1 MAKAATKSDEP
12 EVVRNVANQI
22 INRHTAYGAVGG
34 LLPIPALD
42 LAVIIGVQI
51 KMIAEL
57 AQVYEVPFSENAVKG
72 YVVALIGGG
81 LPVSGVSG
89 MIGSALKG
97 VPVVGSL
104 LGMFV
109 VPGVAAASTYAVG
122 KIFAWHFE
130 SGGTIGDFNVDAA
143 RDRFQQEF
151 ERARARVKGGS
162 KDAAE
167 AA

>member
-12 EVVRNVANQI
+12 EVVRSVANQI

-34 LLPIPALD
+34 LLPVPVLD
-42 LAVIIGVQI
+42 LAVIVGVQL

-57 AQVYEVPFSENAVKG
+57 AQVYEVSFSENAVKG
-72 YVVALIGGG
+72 YVAALIGGG

-104 LGMFV
+104 IGMFV
-109 VPGVAAASTYAVG
+109 VPGIAAASTYAVG
-122 KIFAWHFE
+122 RVFAWHFE
-130 SGGTIGDFNVDAA
+130 SGGTLGDFNVEAA
-143 RDRFQQEF
+143 RDRFQREF
-151 ERARARVKGGS
+151 ERARARVKGGT
-162 KDAAE
+162 KETAE